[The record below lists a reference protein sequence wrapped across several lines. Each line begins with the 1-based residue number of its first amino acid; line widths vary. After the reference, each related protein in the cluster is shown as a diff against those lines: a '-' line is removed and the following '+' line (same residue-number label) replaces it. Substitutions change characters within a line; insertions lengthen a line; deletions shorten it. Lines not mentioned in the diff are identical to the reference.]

1 MRCTRP
7 GGLKPVLARLATV
20 PVEQQRRTTMT
31 TKTRKTAAAKPKARQ
46 PGQAPAFRAW
56 LVTDPADPA
65 DKAQWTEINPLWP
78 TKTGLGFSGRL
89 KKPLPPLAG
98 RLVILP
104 AHIGQPQ

>member
-1 MRCTRP
+1 
-7 GGLKPVLARLATV
+7 
-20 PVEQQRRTTMT
+20 MT
-31 TKTRKTAAAKPKARQ
+31 TKTKPGAAKS
-46 PGQAPAFRAW
+46 QAKPTGNPPAFRAW

-65 DKAQWTEINPLWP
+65 DKAQWTEINALWP

-89 KKPLPPLAG
+89 KKPLPPATAG